1 MDKEPYNEYLVVMP
15 SGNCKG
21 FNDIEG
27 AKAYINIYYE
37 WKYDDVIHKDGFV
50 DATEI
55 GADQP
60 RFVVFTQLGAEEGA
74 KCEIYKTETFINAI
88 NKELVFED
96 EKEEIISKLCE
107 AKVEFNIYDYSLD
120 TVLADIQEV
129 EYMEDFGDYISR
141 M

>member
-55 GADQP
+55 GADKP

>member
-107 AKVEFNIYDYSLD
+107 AKVEFNIYDYNLD